1 MDEDTL
7 MTREQF
13 LQYAG
18 EVTDGEAVECLH
30 ELIAEHNNEVAA
42 FGDSWPGAMVSIRN
56 NIDRLNAIERQ
67 AARLEGREPRNFRF
81 NVNSPR

>member
-13 LQYAG
+13 LQYASELTG
-18 EVTDGEAVECLH
+18 CEALECVY
-30 ELIAEHNNEVAA
+30 ERIAEHNNEVAA
-42 FGDSWPGAMVSIRN
+42 FGDSWPGALFHIHNTINR
-56 NIDRLNAIERQ
+56 INAIERQ